1 MQYLPLATRM
11 RPKTLAEVVGQ
22 NHLLAQD
29 APFFKLINAKKIHSM
44 VFWGPPGTGKT
55 TLAEILAEQADLQFM
70 SLSAVTSGVKEI
82 RQVQEEAEFI
92 RSANDKPSLL
102 FIDEIHRFNK
112 SQQDALL
119 PHIESG
125 LFVFVGATT
134 ENPSFS
140 LNNAL
145 LSRLRV
151 YVLQSLTQDS
161 LRSLL
166 QRALQDKTNGLGD
179 LNLKLE
185 PDAEDILVEAAQGDA
200 RNLLNSLEVSAQ
212 LAEDGLIT
220 ALSASQVIGKTL
232 RKFDKGADIFYDQI
246 SALHK
251 SLRGSAPDA
260 ALYWTHRML
269 EAGADANYICRRL
282 VRFASEDI
290 GNSDPRAL
298 DLALNAWQA
307 YERLGSPEGELSI
320 SQAVLYLALAPKSNA
335 VYKAHNQVRALI
347 ETSQDYQVPLHLRNA
362 PTKLMKN
369 LNYGKEYRYAHN
381 EPNAYAAGE
390 NYFPE
395 ELAGTKFYQPVERGL
410 EIKLKQKG
418 EYLANLD
425 EQAKK
430 FGN

>member
-1 MQYLPLATRM
+1 MNYLPLATRM
-11 RPKTLAEVVGQ
+11 RPTNLNEVVGQ
-22 NHLLAQD
+22 KHLLAED
-29 APFFKLINAKKIHSM
+29 AAFYKLVSTKKIHSM

-55 TLAEILAEQADLQFM
+55 TLAEIIAKEAGLKFV
-70 SLSAVTSGVKEI
+70 SLSAVTSGVKDI
-82 RQVQEEAEFI
+82 RQIQEEAEFV
-92 RSANDKPSLL
+92 RSSSDKPSLL

-112 SQQDALL
+112 TQQDALL

-151 YVLQSLTQDS
+151 YVLQSLNQDN
-161 LRSLL
+161 LCDLL
-166 QRALQDKTNGLGD
+166 TRALSDKKNGLGK

-185 PDAEDILVEAAQGDA
+185 KDAEEILIEAAQGDG
-200 RNLLNSLEVSAQ
+200 RNLLNSLEVAAQ
-212 LAEDGLIT
+212 MAENGHIS
-220 ALSASQVIGKTL
+220 ALSASRVIGKTL

-269 EAGADANYICRRL
+269 DSGADANYICRRL

-307 YERLGSPEGELSI
+307 YERLGSPEGDLSI

-335 VYKAHNQVRALI
+335 VYKAHNDAKKLV
-347 ETSQDYQVPLHLRNA
+347 ETQQDYEVPLHLRNA
-362 PTKLMKN
+362 PTKLMQT
-369 LNYGKEYRYAHN
+369 LNYGKNYRYAHN

-390 NYFPE
+390 SYFPQ
-395 ELAGTKFYQPVERGL
+395 ELDKTRFYFPVERGL
-410 EIKLKQKG
+410 EIKIKEKMH
-418 EYLANLD
+418 YLASLD
-425 EQAKK
+425 AQAKIK
-430 FGN
+430 N

>member
-1 MQYLPLATRM
+1 MNYLPLATRM
-11 RPKTLAEVVGQ
+11 RPTNLKEVVGQ
-22 NHLLAQD
+22 KHLLAAD
-29 APFFKLINAKKIHSM
+29 AAFYKLVKAKKIHSM

-55 TLAEILAEQADLQFM
+55 TLAEILAKQAELEFI
-70 SLSAVTSGVKEI
+70 SLSAVTSGVKDI

-92 RSANDKPSLL
+92 RSSSGKPSLL

-112 SQQDALL
+112 TQQDALL

-151 YVLQSLTQDS
+151 YVLQSLNEDN
-161 LRSLL
+161 LRDLL
-166 QRALQDKTNGLGD
+166 TRALTDKKNGLGEA
-179 LNLKLE
+179 NLKLE
-185 PDAEDILVEAAQGDA
+185 KDAEEILIEAAQGDG
-200 RNLLNSLEVSAQ
+200 RNLLNSLEVAAQ
-212 LAEDGLIT
+212 MAENGHIS
-220 ALSASQVIGKTL
+220 ALSASRVIGKTL

-260 ALYWTHRML
+260 ALYWAHRML
-269 EAGADANYICRRL
+269 DGGVDPNYICRRL
-282 VRFASEDI
+282 LRFASEDI

-307 YERLGSPEGELSI
+307 YERLGSPEGDLSI

-335 VYKAHNQVRALI
+335 VYKAHNDAKKLV
-347 ETSQDYQVPLHLRNA
+347 ETQQDYEVPLHLRNA
-362 PTKLMKN
+362 PTKLMQS
-369 LNYGKEYRYAHN
+369 LDYGKNYRYAHN

-395 ELAGTKFYQPVERGL
+395 QLATTRFYYPVERGL
-410 EIKLKQKG
+410 EIKLKEKMH
-418 EYLANLD
+418 YLASLD
-425 EQAKK
+425 AQAKIK
-430 FGN
+430 N